1 MTAHCLDVDLART
14 RRGSGT
20 LAWVSFGVGIL
31 VCAGVAVEHHR
42 IDSEHKEIDARIR
55 ALTRGAAHRPTTP
68 GPAPDPRIATRAI
81 DASNRVI
88 DRLAEPW
95 AQMLAGVEAATIEG
109 VALLALEPDAGRR
122 IVRLGGEAKDAAA
135 LAEYLA
141 RLAAIPGLADVHL
154 SQHEER
160 DDRGLRVLRFGVS
173 ASWAAGP
180 S

>member
-1 MTAHCLDVDLART
+1 MVRRLDIDLART
-14 RRGSGT
+14 RRGTGV
-20 LAWVSFGVGIL
+20 LAWLCLGAGLI

-42 IDSEHKEIDARIR
+42 VGTEKQELDARIR
-55 ALTRGAAHRPTTP
+55 SLARAGGPRP
-68 GPAPDPRIATRAI
+68 AMPDPAADPRLAARGI

-95 AQMLAGVEAATIEG
+95 AQMLAGVEAAAHEG

-122 IVRLGGEAKDAAA
+122 ILRLGGEARDAAA

-141 RLAAIPGLADVHL
+141 RLAAIPGLTDVHL

-160 DDRGLRVLRFGVS
+160 DDRGIRVLRFGVTATW
-173 ASWAAGP
+173 ASGP